1 MRNARDIVRLALG
14 CVLTASISG
23 CAQTYYAGYPDPRC
37 AAVRELPDGS
47 WLTRV
52 PVTFR
57 GSIKVEAGATLYQ
70 GTVIDGVDLGA
81 FLVRRCGGEQMASG
95 VRF

>member
-1 MRNARDIVRLALG
+1 MRNARAMVRLASG
-14 CVLTASISG
+14 CLLAASICG
-23 CAQTYYAGYPDPRC
+23 CAQTYYAGYSDPRC
-37 AAVRELPDGS
+37 AAVQELPDGS

-57 GSIKVEAGATLYQ
+57 GSIKVEAGAILYQ
-70 GTVIDGVDLGA
+70 GTVVDGVDLGA
-81 FLVRRCGGEQMASG
+81 FLVRRCGGEQMSPG